1 MAEMMKSAIDLAPF
15 KELMLQTC
23 GFFFESDRE
32 ATLVAGIMQRMS
44 QRGIDAADR
53 YHDLLAADPDEF
65 RQFIELMTVNETY
78 FFRESHH
85 LEMLV
90 DYVVP
95 QILAERKTGLIR
107 IVSVGCST
115 GEEPYSIAIKLQER
129 FGDDSRRLFQ
139 IVGTDIDSSV
149 IAKAKLAT
157 YGKNSFRNMDETIL
171 ERYFK
176 QSGTGTYQLDRT
188 RNLVSFEQV
197 NLKDAFYPV
206 LIQQADVIF
215 YRNVSIYFPS
225 LVQREIFGRLALL
238 LREGGH
244 LFVGTTETMQHD
256 IGILTLVNRGSVF
269 FYRKIAGAK
278 TDEIRTLKQ
287 EPAERLQKKPESFR
301 RPVTGDIPVS
311 TAPSQV
317 RTGMATSGPKS
328 STSANNGSVKKQFD
342 DALQMAISSRL
353 DEALALLDAIIEQDS
368 SFTRAH
374 SLKGSIYMSKS
385 RFKEADALCNTILS
399 RDPLC
404 LEAYLMLGVTA
415 RHAGDDENAQR
426 RFREALYL
434 KSSCWL
440 AHFYMAE
447 ILFGQGD
454 KNRSRSGY
462 EAALRVLEE
471 GSSLKRQEEFFPL
484 AFNAEQFMTI
494 CRHKLSLLKNG

>member
-1 MAEMMKSAIDLAPF
+1 
-15 KELMLQTC
+15 
-23 GFFFESDRE
+23 
-32 ATLVAGIMQRMS
+32 MS
-44 QRGIDAADR
+44 QRGVDAADR
-53 YHDLLAADPDEF
+53 YHDLLASDPDEF

-95 QILAERKTGLIR
+95 QILAERKTGPIR

-129 FGDDSRRLFQ
+129 FGEDSGRLFQ

-149 IAKAKLAT
+149 IAKAKHAT

-176 QSGTGTYQLDRT
+176 PSGPGTYQLDKT
-188 RNLVSFEQV
+188 RNLVSFERV

-238 LREGGH
+238 LRNGGH

-256 IGILTLVNRGSVF
+256 IGILTLENRGSVF

-278 TDEIRTLKQ
+278 TDEIRTVKP

-301 RPVTGDIPVS
+301 RPLNGDIPTS
-311 TAPSQV
+311 PIAQA
-317 RTGMATSGPKS
+317 RTCMGTSGPKS
-328 STSANNGSVKKQFD
+328 ATSANSSAVKKQFD
-342 DALQMAISSRL
+342 DAFQMAISSRL

-385 RFKEADALCNTILS
+385 RFQEAVALCNTILS

-415 RHAGDDENAQR
+415 RHAGDDEDAQR

-447 ILFGQGD
+447 ILFVQGD
-454 KNRSRSGY
+454 KNRARSGY

-471 GSSLKRQEEFFPL
+471 GSSLKRQDEFFPL
-484 AFNAEQFMTI
+484 SFNAEQFMTI